1 MRILCRN
8 CQRIRDNPKLRLDHD
23 NPDPQKYYC
32 FANSDLTQEEIKR
45 EYMTGTDYG

>member
-1 MRILCRN
+1 MKE
-8 CQRIRDNPKLRLDHD
+8 DPKIGCIDHT

-32 FANSDLTQEEIKR
+32 FASSDLTQEETKR